1 MRNISGVD
9 PLNLD
14 LQLCFALYEAQ
25 RAMVQAYRSELEP
38 LGLTYP
44 QYLAFLVLWEEDG
57 VSVSRLGERLR
68 LDSGTLT
75 PLLKRLESQGLVRR
89 RRASDDERRVEIHL
103 TAKGA
108 ALKKRAGKVPL
119 TMLCKAQL
127 PLEQVAELRATL
139 HRLTQTLTGEAT

>member
-1 MRNISGVD
+1 VD

-38 LGLTYP
+38 VGLTYP
-44 QYLAFLVLWEEDG
+44 QYLVLLVLWEEDG
-57 VSVSRLGERLR
+57 ASVSRLGERLR

-89 RRASDDERRVEIHL
+89 RRAADDERRVHIIL
-103 TAKGA
+103 TARGT
-108 ALKKRAGKVPL
+108 ALRKRVKNVPFN
-119 TMLCKAQL
+119 MLCKAQL
-127 PLEQVAELRATL
+127 PLEQVAELRSTL
-139 HRLTQTLTGEAT
+139 HQLAQTLTGEAA